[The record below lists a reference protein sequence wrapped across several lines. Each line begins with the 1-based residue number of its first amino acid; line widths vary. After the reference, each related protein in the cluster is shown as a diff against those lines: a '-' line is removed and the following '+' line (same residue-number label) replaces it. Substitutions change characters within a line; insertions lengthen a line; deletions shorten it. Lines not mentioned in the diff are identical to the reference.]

1 MLPDSGIAFYT
12 NSSSVFMK
20 QRRLHLPHLSEFG
33 FQFWSFLQDV
43 NQDQNPNSSN
53 MLPTNRSCPQNSSAS
68 SKLYFLDSVPS
79 WEWLQNQNSSS
90 AHPLPG
96 PPPTPRHTHCG
107 HHTAVRTP
115 RPCNHAHAATP
126 PTSTAQPRQPAA
138 PIHCRPRPIAELPL
152 PIPNLETSKTGILR
166 LT

>member
-53 MLPTNRSCPQNSSAS
+53 MLPTNQSCPQNSSAS
-68 SKLYFLDSVPS
+68 SKLYFLDSAVAPQS
-79 WEWLQNQNSSS
+79 ELQLSTPATGPATHTT
-90 AHPLPG
+90 AHIAATT
-96 PPPTPRHTHCG
+96 PPYAR
-107 HHTAVRTP
+107 
-115 RPCNHAHAATP
+115 HAHATTHTP
-126 PTSTAQPRQPAA
+126 PHRPHPQLNHANQQPPSTAAPA
-138 PIHCRPRPIAELPL
+138 PSLSSHSQSP
-152 PIPNLETSKTGILR
+152 T
-166 LT
+166 

>member
-12 NSSSVFMK
+12 NSSSVSMK

-53 MLPTNRSCPQNSSAS
+53 MLPTNRSCPQNSSTS

-79 WEWLQNQNSSS
+79 WKWPQNRNSSS

-96 PPPTPRHTHCG
+96 PPPTPQHTSLPPHRRTRAT
-107 HHTAVRTP
+107 HTP
-115 RPCNHAHAATP
+115 PHP
-126 PTSTAQPRQPAA
+126 PTSTAQPRQPASV
-138 PIHCRPRPIAELPL
+138 PYRPHPIAEPPL
-152 PIPNLETSKTGILR
+152 PIPHLETSKTGILR